1 MSRLQEDNTPLY
13 GAFIQLKGRPCVV
26 VGGGPVA
33 ERKITGLLE
42 CGAHVTVIAPDVTNL
57 IRETAESGTITWERR
72 AYRSGDAA
80 AAFLVIAATGS
91 KDVNRHVEREA
102 ETNGRLVNVV
112 NDQDAGNLIV
122 PAMVRRGRLN
132 IAVSTSGASPLIA
145 KRLRQ
150 ELEMAFGDEYAAYL
164 DLLAAVR
171 QRLLLEVCDEPR
183 RTAIFRE
190 IADAPLLSLL
200 RAGRQEAAE
209 RVIADI
215 IGGNTK

>member
-1 MSRLQEDNTPLY
+1 M
-13 GAFIQLKGRPCVV
+13 
-26 VGGGPVA
+26 A

-42 CGAHVTVIAPDVTNL
+42 CGARVTVIAPNVTNL

-72 AYRSGDAA
+72 GYLRGDAA
-80 AAFLVIAATGS
+80 SAFLVIAATGS
-91 KDVNRHVEREA
+91 QDVNRQVEREA
-102 ETNGRLVNVV
+102 EANGRLVNVV

-150 ELEMAFGDEYAAYL
+150 ELETAFGDEYAAYL

-171 QRLLLEVCDEPR
+171 QRLLLEESDERR

-200 RAGRQEAAE
+200 RAGKQEEAE
-209 RVIADI
+209 RMIADI
-215 IGGNTK
+215 IGGNAK